1 MLVLLVS
8 TLLFSVSRAEK
19 SLFVPNG
26 SSVRLGV
33 QEYADLQFLSLS
45 WRFNIS
51 TAILEYTYEVK
62 YLKLFKSYENR
73 AEFEKNF
80 TLLLKN
86 VQERDSGIYTA
97 KITDIEGKDRLV
109 ASYRLTVQVAPPTPE
124 VGVGLFSSAGGL
136 CMVSVN
142 CSAKDTWASYICD
155 HAHCTQVANTTSLTG
170 VNIIVTATNG
180 TIHCSSSNRVDIK
193 TRSESIKH
201 VCAPVTPS
209 PGLSPCALM
218 SVLFSLGLVAMVSAV
233 IAVNARERCCRD
245 QSGLKDKSVRG
256 EERINI

>member
-1 MLVLLVS
+1 MIILLVS
-8 TLLFSVSRAEK
+8 TLLFSVSRAEESL
-19 SLFVPNG
+19 SLFVRKG
-26 SSVRLGV
+26 GSVRLDV
-33 QEYADLQFLSLS
+33 QGYEGL
-45 WRFNIS
+45 RFNTLYWHFNS
-51 TAILEYTYEVK
+51 TAILQ
-62 YLKLFKSYENR
+62 YLIKFKDLTFYNNYNIST
-73 AEFEKNF
+73 EFDQKNF

-201 VCAPVTPS
+201 VC
-209 PGLSPCALM
+209 
-218 SVLFSLGLVAMVSAV
+218 
-233 IAVNARERCCRD
+233 
-245 QSGLKDKSVRG
+245 KSVCLSVDKTCKSVYG
-256 EERINI
+256 

>member
-8 TLLFSVSRAEK
+8 TLLFSVSRAEESL
-19 SLFVPNG
+19 SLFVRKG
-26 SSVRLGV
+26 GSVRLDV
-33 QEYADLQFLSLS
+33 QGYEKLRNEALF
-45 WRFNIS
+45 WRFNS
-51 TAILEYTYEVK
+51 TAILQ
-62 YLKLFKSYENR
+62 YLIKFKDLTFYKDYKIR
-73 AEFEKNF
+73 TEFDQKNF

-97 KITDIEGKDRLV
+97 RITDIEGQPRDV

-124 VGVGLFSSAGGL
+124 VGVGLFSSAGGF

-155 HAHCTQVANTTSLTG
+155 HAHCTQVANTTSPTG
-170 VNIIVTATNG
+170 VNIIVMATNG

-193 TRSESIKH
+193 TRSESIKDFCP
-201 VCAPVTPS
+201 VPPVTPS
-209 PGLSPCALM
+209 PGLSSCALK

-245 QSGLKDKSVRG
+245 QSGLKEKD
-256 EERINI
+256 